1 MKEACKRNISMMM
14 DLYEMTMAGGYF
26 HNEDAENKVVFDVF
40 YRKNPDNG
48 GYAIFAGLEQILDL
62 VENMNFEAEDIE
74 YFRSLN
80 LFDEEFLNYLSNF
93 KFRGDI
99 YAFSEGTIMYPN
111 EPILTVKA
119 PLIEAQLIE
128 TAILTQINH
137 QSLIATKASRIV
149 RAAKGRSVSDFGAR
163 RAHNIDAAVYG
174 ARAAYIGGI
183 SSTSNV
189 LAGQKFGIPVNGTM
203 AHSWIMYYKDEYKA
217 FKCYAKQYPENT
229 VFLVDTYDVLK
240 SGIPNAIRAA
250 KEVLE
255 PMGKRLYGVR
265 LDSGDLA
272 YLSKK
277 ARKMLDKAGLSD
289 CKIIVSNSLDEYTI
303 SSILSQ
309 GGEIDIFGVGE
320 RLITAKGDPVFGA
333 VYKLAA
339 VEENGK
345 FEPRI
350 KLSETIE
357 KTTNPGVKHIY
368 RIYSDENH
376 AIADLIT
383 GEEAIDMSKP
393 YRYVNYEKPWKNMS
407 YVNCRARELQSLVL
421 KDGKRVVEPKKLD
434 DIREYVKFQLESEI
448 WQEEQRFEN
457 PHKHY
462 LDMSPEYYKMRIN
475 MEREFMQL
483 K

>member
-1 MKEACKRNISMMM
+1 M
-14 DLYEMTMAGGYF
+14 
-26 HNEDAENKVVFDVF
+26 
-40 YRKNPDNG
+40 
-48 GYAIFAGLEQILDL
+48 
-62 VENMNFEAEDIE
+62 
-74 YFRSLN
+74 
-80 LFDEEFLNYLSNF
+80 
-93 KFRGDI
+93 
-99 YAFSEGTIMYPN
+99 
-111 EPILTVKA
+111 
-119 PLIEAQLIE
+119 
-128 TAILTQINH
+128 
-137 QSLIATKASRIV
+137 
-149 RAAKGRSVSDFGAR
+149 
-163 RAHNIDAAVYG
+163 
-174 ARAAYIGGI
+174 
-183 SSTSNV
+183 
-189 LAGQKFGIPVNGTM
+189 AGQKFGIPVNGTM

-255 PMGKRLYGVR
+255 PMRKRLYGVR

-320 RLITAKGDPVFGA
+320 RLITAKSDPVFGA

-339 VEENGK
+339 VEENWK

-434 DIREYVKFQLESEI
+434 DIREYVKSQLESEI